1 MKLDLRPLLAG
12 DRLLAIDY
20 EWNITADPEDTA
32 SFLYGVSFPSP
43 MKVTGDITNTAGYMR
58 MHISAT
64 IDYSAKCARC
74 LADIDGSFAFDL
86 EKTVAPREVLSDLDE
101 DKLDDY
107 AIIEDGFLD
116 MDEQLLEQLEMEFPL
131 RFLCKDD
138 CKGLCQRC
146 GKNLNEGACSCSE
159 KEIDPRMEPLRKLL
173 EKMKQEEKEEKK

>member
-12 DRLLAIDY
+12 DRLLEIDY
-20 EWNITADPEDTA
+20 ELPLDSHTEDTN
-32 SFLYGVSFPSP
+32 SFLWGTRFPSP
-43 MKVTGDITNTAGYMR
+43 MKVIGNITNTAGYMR
-58 MHISAT
+58 MKLSLSA
-64 IDYSAKCARC
+64 DYIAQCARC
-74 LADIDGSFAFDL
+74 LAPVEGQFSLSL
-86 EKTVAPREVLSDLDE
+86 EKTVAPKNLLGDITE

-146 GKNLNEGACSCSE
+146 GKNLNEGQCNCSE
-159 KEIDPRMEPLRKLL
+159 KEIDPRMEPLRALL
-173 EKMKQEEKEEKK
+173 DKMKAEEGE